1 MNPSPAWNLPM
12 VLAWRTSGGMLFQVM
27 VVRGKKEKRY
37 TSARV
42 YIVLTAAFPLVLQSD
57 GMSRCTARISTKLCT
72 ILYIRTDLAFVRP
85 CSRDSHF
92 KLETI
97 DVTVPGSLSW
107 TLFNAN
113 HAALSCIESSWDIW
127 FVLYGSHTALAYP
140 MDSLSSLLLVFGHA
154 CIFTWGNR

>member
-1 MNPSPAWNLPM
+1 
-12 VLAWRTSGGMLFQVM
+12 

-97 DVTVPGSLSW
+97 DVTVPGSLS
-107 TLFNAN
+107 
-113 HAALSCIESSWDIW
+113 
-127 FVLYGSHTALAYP
+127 
-140 MDSLSSLLLVFGHA
+140 
-154 CIFTWGNR
+154 